1 MAKLP
6 EERPA
11 DINLEDLLRLKRSER
26 PTAEFWNDFD
36 RDLHQR
42 MLQTLV
48 KKDPWYLQVLRGFS
62 GRISQSI
69 AVAAAAAVVALV
81 VLRPA
86 FQPVVAPASVAIA
99 QAPVVVAAQAPV
111 VEAVHAPVVVAA
123 QAPVV
128 EAVHAPVAVAMAQLS
143 LAELA
148 DLNSV
153 PNYHADVIS
162 ADEAADDVNFVR
174 DFGMES
180 MQVASYEAS
189 AYSVDA
195 ANARV
200 SFASTGVAN
209 LVY

>member
-111 VEAVHAPVVVAA
+111 VEAVHAPV
-123 QAPVV
+123 
-128 EAVHAPVAVAMAQLS
+128 AVAMAQLS

-200 SFASTGVAN
+200 SFAST
-209 LVY
+209 